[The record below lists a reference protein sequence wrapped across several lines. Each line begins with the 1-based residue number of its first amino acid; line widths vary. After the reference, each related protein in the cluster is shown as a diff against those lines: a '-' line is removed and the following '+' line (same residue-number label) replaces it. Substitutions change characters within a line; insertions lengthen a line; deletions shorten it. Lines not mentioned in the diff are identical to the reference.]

1 MFPAPDSLD
10 KHVLTIRHSTD
21 GFSYVVYNV
30 DNQQFTNIYY
40 HYSSNLT
47 LKDTI
52 KEIDGENGYGVEN
65 FRKVIILFD
74 NSRNTFVPKDVYQGQ
89 DKDKYLGI
97 LGLTDKNS
105 VALADFLSSAE
116 AVNVYSITKEDFEF
130 LSFFSG
136 QIEYHHASSII
147 VASLIKANAERT
159 DDARVY
165 LNIKNQSFEMILM
178 KGCKLLFDNNF
189 RFKTKEDFLYFV
201 LFSIEQQ
208 HLDAASVPVYF
219 LGMIEEKSKLVET
232 TSRYVR
238 DIRFLSKD
246 NDVLYKSIKCEL

>member
-10 KHVLTIRHSTD
+10 KHILTIRYSTG
-21 GFSYVVYNV
+21 GFSYVVYSI
-30 DNQQFTNIYY
+30 DNQQFTDICCRNIP
-40 HYSSNLT
+40 NLT
-47 LKDTI
+47 LKGII
-52 KEIDGENGYGVEN
+52 KEIDGESGYGVEN

-74 NSRNTFVPKDVYQGQ
+74 NSLNTFVPKEVYQNQ
-89 DKDKYLGI
+89 EKDQYLDI

-105 VALADFLSSAE
+105 VAVADFLSSAD
-116 AVNVYSITKEDFEF
+116 AVNVYSIAREDFEF

-136 QIEYHHASSII
+136 KIEYHHASSVL

-159 DDARVY
+159 DDTRIY
-165 LNIKNQSFEMILM
+165 LNIKNQSFEMIVM

-219 LGMIEEKSKLVET
+219 FGMIEEKSKLVET

-246 NDVLYKSIKCEL
+246 NDVLYKSVTCEL